1 MAESW
6 QVTGQ
11 RQSSVRGPSGSFEDA
26 MIVSYKTKHGTEAS
40 LTVPMSQYH
49 PDHVHGLIEAQADLV
64 DRVNSLRGDEPP
76 YSGLPSRHSD

>member
-1 MAESW
+1 MSESW

-40 LTVPMSQYH
+40 ITVPMSQYH
-49 PDHVHGLIEAQADLV
+49 PDHVHGLIEAQAALV
-64 DRVNSLRGDEPP
+64 DRVNSL
-76 YSGLPSRHSD
+76 SGAESPSLSSPSRHSD